1 MNHEL
6 HDALKYLSQLLL
18 RRPLL
23 HAIYNQSM
31 WIGESGILCRKG
43 VNVNAC
49 GKHP

>member
-23 HAIYNQSM
+23 HAIYNQLTDWRIRYFVQKRSK
-31 WIGESGILCRKG
+31 C
-43 VNVNAC
+43 
-49 GKHP
+49 